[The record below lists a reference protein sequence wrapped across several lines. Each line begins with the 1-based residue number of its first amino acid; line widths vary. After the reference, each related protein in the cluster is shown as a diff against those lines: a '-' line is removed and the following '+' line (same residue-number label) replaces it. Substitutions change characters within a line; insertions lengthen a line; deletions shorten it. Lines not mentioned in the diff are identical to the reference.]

1 LSAER
6 SKALQIVN
14 RQSSIRQSSILM
26 IRLARTIH
34 FNAGRTLWRANWR
47 PEKNRSVYGEEG
59 AHGYGHNYE
68 LEVAVEGEIDPE
80 SSMVINLT
88 DLDRILKEEV
98 DAPLD
103 HKNLNRDVPDFAN
116 LPPTAE
122 NLAAWIWRRV
132 GVRLAQE
139 NWPCRLA
146 HLRLRLTPGF
156 AVEIEAEQPR

>member
-1 LSAER
+1 L
-6 SKALQIVN
+6 
-14 RQSSIRQSSILM
+14 

-34 FNAGRTLWRANWR
+34 FNAGRSLWRADWP
-47 PEKNRSVYGEEG
+47 PEKNRAVYGPEG
-59 AHGYGHNYE
+59 PHGYGHNYA
-68 LEVAVEGEIDPE
+68 LEVAVEGEIDPAT
-80 SSMVINLT
+80 SMVVNLT

-103 HKNLNRDVPDFAN
+103 HRNLNRDVPEFKA

-132 GVRLAQE
+132 AARIARE
-139 NWPCRLA
+139 RWPCRLV

-156 AVEIEAEQPR
+156 AVEIEGGPPAG